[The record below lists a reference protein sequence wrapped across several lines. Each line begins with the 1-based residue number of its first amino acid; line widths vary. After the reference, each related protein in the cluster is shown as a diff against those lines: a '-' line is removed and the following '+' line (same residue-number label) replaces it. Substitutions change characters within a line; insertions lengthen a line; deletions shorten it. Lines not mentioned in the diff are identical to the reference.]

1 MNLKDI
7 PLKYSYETG
16 KEDLLQDF
24 YIPVLSCAK
33 RYDRI
38 AGFFSSTSLA
48 IAARGLAGLISRKG
62 KMRLVTCQKIN
73 KEDAEIIAQ
82 SVENVE
88 AIISRNF
95 ISEFDMIE
103 AGFVRDHIEALGWM
117 LANGYLEIKIAL
129 VYDKGKLCSED
140 EIISKAI
147 MHQKVGILYDDDFYA
162 ISFSGSNNESASG
175 WVKNIEE
182 FKVFKEWELG
192 QVEYFKGDQFKFNEF
207 WNNTKTGVKVIDLP
221 TAVSNKLIEESKGFY
236 LEKISLNLYR
246 EKKTKK
252 KHEKQELKLFYYQ
265 EAAVC
270 KWLENGKQLL
280 LEMATGCGK
289 TRTAIGC
296 MNKILENNERCL
308 FVVSCPQNTL
318 ARQWESDISGL
329 TIKFDG
335 KIFIDGSVP
344 NWKTVLSKCV
354 MQLKTGYY
362 SNLIIFT
369 THQTCSSE
377 FFIDVIKKLPD
388 RIVRFLIG
396 DEAHGLGANKSK
408 KALINEYLYRLGL
421 SATPQRWFD
430 DAGSKIISDYFGS
443 NSFKFNISDA
453 LSKLNPLTGKHF
465 LVNYYYHPKFIALT
479 EDELEQYS
487 KLSEKIK
494 KISTYKANDDS
505 LQKTLEFM
513 LFERANIEKNAENKY
528 QMFEEILNEIEND
541 IEDTIIFVSD
551 EQLSRVMQM
560 LGQRQISAHKFTQE
574 ESAKISDKYGGIS
587 EREFIIHKF
596 KSKEYQVLVAI
607 KCLDEGIDIPSAKR
621 AIIMASSTNPREYI
635 QRIGRVIRQAD
646 DKYQADI
653 YDMILKPDVSS
664 FLDDN
669 MIELEKRIFRKEM
682 DRVKDLSKNALNN
695 AIVSKEIYKI
705 LGGI

>member
-48 IAARGLAGLISRKG
+48 IAARGLAGLISRNG

-82 SVENVE
+82 SVENAE
-88 AIISRNF
+88 KIISRNF
-95 ISEFDMIE
+95 ISEFDVIE
-103 AGFVRDHIEALGWM
+103 DEFVRDHIEALGWM

-140 EIISKAI
+140 EIISKSI

-192 QVEYFKGDQFKFNEF
+192 QVQYFKGDQFKFNEF
-207 WNNTKTGVKVIDLP
+207 WNNTKVGVKVIDLP

-296 MNKILENNERCL
+296 MNIILENNERCL

-329 TIKFDG
+329 TVKFDG
-335 KIFIDGSVP
+335 KVFIDGSVP
-344 NWKTVLSKCV
+344 NWKTVLSKSV
-354 MQLKTGYY
+354 IQLKTGYY

-388 RIVRFLIG
+388 RIVRFLVG

-408 KALINEYLYRLGL
+408 KALLNDYLYRLGL

-430 DAGSKIISDYFGS
+430 EAGSKTISDYFGS
-443 NSFKFNISDA
+443 NSFEFTISDA

-528 QMFEEILNEIEND
+528 QMLEEILNKIEND

-551 EQLSRVMQM
+551 EQLPRVMQM

-574 ESAKISDKYGGIS
+574 ESTKISDKYGGIS

>member
-48 IAARGLAGLISRKG
+48 ISARGLAGLISRKG

-82 SVENVE
+82 SVENIE

-95 ISEFDMIE
+95 ISEFEMIE
-103 AGFVRDHIEALGWM
+103 DKFVRDHIEALGWM

-147 MHQKVGILYDDDFYA
+147 MHQKVGILYDDDFYS

-207 WNNTKTGVKVIDLP
+207 WNNTKAGVKVIDLP

-246 EKKTKK
+246 DKNIKK
-252 KHEKQELKLFYYQ
+252 KQEKQELKLFYYQ

-329 TIKFDG
+329 IVKFDG
-335 KIFIDGSVP
+335 KVFIDGSVP
-344 NWKTVLSKCV
+344 NWKTVLSKNV

-388 RIVRFLIG
+388 RIVRFLVG

-421 SATPQRWFD
+421 SATPKRWFD

-443 NSFKFNISDA
+443 NSFEFTISDA
-453 LSKLNPLTGKHF
+453 LSKLNPLTGKNF

-487 KLSEKIK
+487 RLSEKIK
-494 KISTYKANDDS
+494 KISTYKANDDN

-513 LFERANIEKNAENKY
+513 LFERANIEKNAEDKY
-528 QMFEEILNEIEND
+528 QMLEEILNEIEND

-551 EQLSRVMQM
+551 EQLSRVMKM

-574 ESAKISDKYGGIS
+574 ESTKTSDKYGGIS

-653 YDMILKPDVSS
+653 YDMILKPDVST
-664 FLDDN
+664 FLDGN

-682 DRVKDLSKNALNN
+682 DRVKDLSKNGLNN